1 MEGQGAADGVH
12 PTMRPQG
19 GLRHNRRVSASY
31 RELLSQIRTA
41 FPQPVS
47 DRIHDAYFV
56 FSLMRALDQI
66 DDLKSEIP
74 LLGGS
79 RPLDYAGARKARVQD
94 DGSTVEAVASELV
107 DQFRGL
113 PIWGHPRAQMN
124 VVSCSSIA
132 SIIGVLLPAIYNPN
146 LVSEET
152 SHGIVEAEVRVTAMT
167 ADLVGF
173 DADRAG
179 GLFTFGGTG
188 TNLYGVKIGLEKACP
203 GTMEHGIQ
211 SNAVVLASEQ
221 CHYCRLNVA
230 GWLGMGERSVIEVPS
245 HLSNDLDLDAL
256 DAAAREAIRDQ
267 RPIAAIIAS
276 MGTTDAFGVDDLE
289 AIVALRD
296 RLVTEHELSYRP
308 HIHADAVIGWAWSVF
323 RDYSFEENPL
333 GFRPRTVRALAGA
346 RHRIRHLGLA
356 DSVGI
361 DFHKTGFAPYVS
373 SLFLVRERGDL
384 EQLVRGRAEMPY
396 LFQSGEHHP
405 GLFSLETS
413 RSGGGVL
420 SALGSLQLLGKR
432 GLQALLGHLVEMAEL
447 LREHLEG
454 HRMTTVLN
462 GDNFGT
468 VTLFR
473 VYPDGVDTW
482 TIKDRERTDPGARA
496 ELERHNE
503 YNRQIYRSLHD
514 DAMEGRGVLISM
526 TECYR
531 ETDYGAPILALKVY
545 VLSPFVD
552 EADVGLLVERVLAAR
567 HRVVPPTG
575 AASP

>member
-1 MEGQGAADGVH
+1 M
-12 PTMRPQG
+12 
-19 GLRHNRRVSASY
+19 SAPY
-31 RELLSQIRTA
+31 RDLLSQIRLT

-47 DRIHDAYFV
+47 DRIHDSYFG
-56 FSLMRALDQI
+56 FSLMRAINQI
-66 DDLKSEIP
+66 DALKSEIP

-79 RPLDYAGARKARVQD
+79 RTLDYAEAREARMATDV
-94 DGSTVEAVASELV
+94 SSVEQVIEELV
-107 DQFRGL
+107 AQFRGL

-146 LVSEET
+146 LVSDDT
-152 SHGIVEAEVRVTAMT
+152 ARGIMEAEVRVTAMA
-167 ADLVGF
+167 ADLVGY
-173 DADRAG
+173 DPEVAG

-188 TNLYGVKIGLEKACP
+188 TNLYGVKIGIEKALP
-203 GTMEHGIQ
+203 GTMETGVRGD
-211 SNAVVLASEQ
+211 AVVLASDQ
-221 CHYCRLNVA
+221 CHYSRLNVA
-230 GWLGMGERSVIEVPS
+230 GWLGLGERNVLEVPS
-245 HLSNDLDLDAL
+245 HPTNDVDLDRLTEIAERAVTDG
-256 DAAAREAIRDQ
+256 RR
-267 RPIAAIIAS
+267 IAAIIAV

-289 AIVALRD
+289 AIVAMRD
-296 RLVTEHELSYRP
+296 RLVTRFDLDYRP
-308 HIHADAVIGWAWSVF
+308 HVHADAVIGWAWSVF
-323 RDYSFEENPL
+323 TGYSFEKNPL

-346 RHRIRHLGLA
+346 LHRIKHLRQA
-356 DSVGI
+356 DSVGL

-373 SLFLVRERGDL
+373 SLFLVRDQADL
-384 EQLVRGRAEMPY
+384 QHLVRGRADMPY

-420 SALGSLQLLGKR
+420 SALASLRLLGR
-432 GLQALLGHLVEMAEL
+432 TGLRALLGHLVEMTEL

-462 GDNFGT
+462 GENFGT

-482 TIKDRERTDPGARA
+482 TIKERERIDPTARDLLA
-496 ELERHNE
+496 AYND
-503 YNRQIYRSLHD
+503 YNRRIYRYLHD
-514 DAMEGRGVLISM
+514 DALAGRGVLISM

-531 ETDYGAPILALKVY
+531 LTDYGEPIVALKVY

-552 EADVGLLVERVLAAR
+552 ETDVELLVSKVLEARRHVPSEPDGERR
-567 HRVVPPTG
+567 G
-575 AASP
+575 